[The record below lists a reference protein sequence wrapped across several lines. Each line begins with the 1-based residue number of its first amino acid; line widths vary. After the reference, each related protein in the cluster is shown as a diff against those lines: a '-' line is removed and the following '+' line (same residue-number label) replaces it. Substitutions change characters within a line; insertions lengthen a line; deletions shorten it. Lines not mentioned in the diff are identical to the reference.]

1 MDLLI
6 NFETEEIDFEHI
18 FSVKLMIFD
27 TNTHKRDEFIK
38 KFCVKTNTIIFEY
51 EKNFKSSH
59 DYIVEYSVMQYGKQL
74 EKKRF
79 IFTFINN
86 DEYKFENLMLIKKSK
101 KSIKNEL
108 NIIHKINDIITDNF
122 YIDLNPIAIM
132 RDQNNELEVY
142 INGNILYL
150 KNEIYSII
158 KYSFYNNNL
167 LYIFNELN
175 ISQNGFIEL
184 INLLI
189 SKGVV
194 VVYEK

>member
-1 MDLLI
+1 
-6 NFETEEIDFEHI
+6 
-18 FSVKLMIFD
+18 
-27 TNTHKRDEFIK
+27 
-38 KFCVKTNTIIFEY
+38 
-51 EKNFKSSH
+51 
-59 DYIVEYSVMQYGKQL
+59 MQYGKQL

>member
-1 MDLLI
+1 
-6 NFETEEIDFEHI
+6 
-18 FSVKLMIFD
+18 
-27 TNTHKRDEFIK
+27 
-38 KFCVKTNTIIFEY
+38 
-51 EKNFKSSH
+51 
-59 DYIVEYSVMQYGKQL
+59 
-74 EKKRF
+74 
-79 IFTFINN
+79 
-86 DEYKFENLMLIKKSK
+86 MLIKKSK
-101 KSIKNEL
+101 KSIKNDL

-158 KYSFYNNNL
+158 KYSLYNNNL